1 MQFPNLLPKWLR
13 SEDTEAVRYAPKGL
27 LFKIGIVLMSVL
39 MGMVVLLG
47 LLAPDD
53 PIRHCRCPDR
63 TQRLEEAQLSPS
75 DQQARQRAQSEAQ
88 QRVRR
93 MQAEYRRQQARRELK
108 AVRTPAA
115 DRVRQ
120 ALKEWEREQAERI
133 SAVRAAVSAM
143 EEFDAAAEPAAEVA
157 PR

>member
-13 SEDTEAVRYAPKGL
+13 SKDAEPVRYAPKGL

-39 MGMVVLLG
+39 ILMVI

-53 PIRHCRCPDR
+53 PARHCRCPDR
-63 TQRLEEAQLSPS
+63 EQLQDAAPLSKAE
-75 DQQARQRAQSEAQ
+75 QQSRQREQRDAQD
-88 QRVRR
+88 RVRR
-93 MQAEYRRQQARRELK
+93 LQAEYSRQQARRQLK
-108 AVRTPAA
+108 AVRTSAA

-133 SAVRAAVSAM
+133 SAVRATVKAM
-143 EEFDAAAEPAAEVA
+143 EEIDAAAEPAAEVA
-157 PR
+157 PQ

>member
-13 SEDTEAVRYAPKGL
+13 SSSGEPVRHAPKGL
-27 LFKIGIVLMSVL
+27 VFKFCVALMAVLML
-39 MGMVVLLG
+39 MII

-53 PIRHCRCPDR
+53 PTPYCRCPDR
-63 TQRLEEAQLSPS
+63 EQQLEEAQLSPAE
-75 DQQARQRAQSEAQ
+75 QEARQRAQREAQ
-88 QRVRR
+88 ERVRR
-93 MQAEYRRQQARRELK
+93 LQSEYRRQQARRELK

-115 DRVRQ
+115 VRVRQ

-133 SAVRAAVSAM
+133 SAIREAVKAM
-143 EEFDAAAEPAAEVA
+143 EEIDAAAEPAAEVA

>member
-39 MGMVVLLG
+39 MGMVILLG

-53 PIRHCRCPDR
+53 PTRHCRCPDR
-63 TQRLEEAQLSPS
+63 EKRLEEAQLSPS
-75 DQQARQRAQSEAQ
+75 EQDALQRSQREAQ
-88 QRVRR
+88 DRVRR

-133 SAVRAAVSAM
+133 SAVRAAVIAM
-143 EEFDAAAEPAAEVA
+143 EEIDAAAEPAAEVA